1 MRYILI
7 NIIMNTIIPP
17 HNESIEKALVGAMI
31 LYPDEDFSQLERDDF
46 YNPIYSIISNSI
58 ILMKEVGTPIDLV
71 TIYNEISDKWIS
83 IREMSELTEGTFTWT
98 NIPQYIKTL
107 KEFRRKREWLKIAL
121 EITHFADWDPAKMVD
136 YANKLSLASTIG
148 MSAEDSVSYDDVN
161 SAYEQIVSRFGKS
174 LYWYSWWRD
183 FAFLDEF
190 TKGIMK
196 KKVYRIGAPSN
207 TGKTQFIY
215 DIIPDL
221 LEQKNEDWTYVKIA
235 FFTLENTK
243 EDTLVSLMCNQWGLN
258 AAHVNS
264 GEIEWNWDY
273 LTSLKD
279 RLYIIDDVYD
289 LDKIFSK
296 VISIAPDIVIL
307 DYITHVT
314 IAKASWY
321 EKYDMYA
328 ERVPKFAKS
337 QNVAWI
343 DLSNL
348 PKNLQTNEEIRATPW
363 FFWSSILMNNCD
375 VAFHLMKNPEFKKT
389 KETLLKNISAK
400 REDKTYFYTRACLDM
415 LITKNRWGS
424 VFVEK
429 TFWINFQWWGKW
441 KELSE
446 MDLNALWAKYW

>member
-1 MRYILI
+1 
-7 NIIMNTIIPP
+7 MNIIPP
-17 HNESIEKALVGAMI
+17 HNLDIEKATVGAMI
-31 LYPDEDFSQLERDDF
+31 LYPDEDYSHLERDDF
-46 YNPIYSIISNSI
+46 YTAEYSTIVSSIIN
-58 ILMKEVGTPIDLV
+58 MKDNWVPIDLV
-71 TIYNEISDKWIS
+71 TIFNEVRDNGVN
-83 IREMSELTEGTFTWT
+83 IRTLAELTEWHFTVA
-98 NIPQYIKTL
+98 NVPQYIKTL

-136 YANKLSLASTIG
+136 YANKLSIASTIWMDG
-148 MSAEDSVSYDDVN
+148 EDSVSYDDVN
-161 SAYEQIVSRFGKS
+161 SAYEQIVSRFWKS
-174 LYWYSWWRD
+174 LYWYSWWKD
-183 FAFLDEF
+183 FQFLDEF

-221 LEQKNEDWTYVKIA
+221 LEQKNDDWTPVKVA

-243 EDTLVSLMCNQWGLN
+243 EDTLVSLMCNHSWLN
-258 AAHVNS
+258 AAKVNS
-264 GEIEWNWDY
+264 WEIEGNWDY

-279 RLYIIDDVYD
+279 RLYIIDDTYD

-337 QNVAWI
+337 QDVAWI

-348 PKNLQTNEEIRATPW
+348 PKNLQTNDEIRATPW

-389 KETLLKNISAK
+389 KESLLKNMWAK
-400 REDKTYFYTRACLDM
+400 TEDKVYFYTRACLDM

-429 TFWINFQWWGKW
+429 TFGINFQWWWKW

-446 MDLNALWAKYW
+446 HDLNSLWAKYG